1 MAVRREYI
9 AQQYRDLLG
18 REGADHEITG
28 WENADSEAT
37 VRNMFL
43 GSPEYTQRHGGTA
56 TWQDVGGVVTPTR
69 RDSTDTGGGYQT
81 QGGSA
86 PPPPVATAPPAP
98 PPVVSQPASGQR
110 DQWSGTGDIPVSDQ
124 FGSVT
129 GYDLTNWNDPQM
141 QTQKYQVGRIG
152 SRYSPADPNALN
164 LLMADADFRR
174 LFPNARVTDARSG
187 SVDFGDGQGPIDL
200 IQNFGASNA
209 RWAWQPQGA
218 GGGSGS
224 GGAAGSGAGTGT
236 GSTLQDIRD
245 TYQNLGQ
252 QYAGPGGPGIT
263 NGPLQQVG
271 QDPLSQLISGGLV
284 DFLSR
289 GGSTEFGQDLQERIL
304 QMIGGDDTG
313 VDDGQV
319 ARRFESAREL
329 LDKGRRTMINDLEGD
344 LVSRNL
350 LSEPGIPQG
359 IHAGGVN
366 RVTEQIAPEFSR
378 ALRDIYTDEASRAD
392 ARQMTALQ
400 LATGMATD
408 QARNFLA
415 GIGEGTARQSAL
427 ADIALRS
434 LQTNMA
440 WSQFLA
446 TYGLQRDQM
455 LQMLQSGRIQD
466 VMGLLNSFLSTVSLS
481 RGGYI
486 GN

>member
-28 WENADSEAT
+28 WENAADENT
-37 VRNMFL
+37 VRSMFL
-43 GSPEYTQRHGGTA
+43 GSPEYTSRHGGQP
-56 TWQDVGGVVTPTR
+56 TWQDIGGVVTPTR
-69 RDSTDTGGGYQT
+69 RDSTDTGGYQT
-81 QGGSA
+81 QGGSD
-86 PPPPVATAPPAP
+86 PPPPVTTAPSTP

-124 FGSVT
+124 FGSMT

-141 QTQKYQVGRIG
+141 QTLKYQAGRIG

-164 LLMADADFRR
+164 LLMGDPDFRR
-174 LFPNARVTDARSG
+174 LFPNARIADASSG
-187 SVDFGDGQGPIDL
+187 TIDFGNGQVIDM
-200 IQNFGASNA
+200 IQNFGAPNA
-209 RWAWQPQGA
+209 KWAWQPVGA

-224 GGAAGSGAGTGT
+224 GGGTGAGSGT
-236 GSTLQDIRD
+236 GSGSPLGEIRD
-245 TYQNLGQ
+245 VFQNLGQ

-263 NGPLQQVG
+263 TGPLQQVG
-271 QDPLSQLISGGLV
+271 QDPLSQLLSGGLV

-289 GGSTEFGQDLQERIL
+289 GGTTEFGQNIQQAVLD
-304 QMIGGDDTG
+304 MIGGDGRD

-359 IHAGGVN
+359 IHAGGLN
-366 RVTEQIAPEFSR
+366 RVTEAIAPEFSR
-378 ALRDIYTDEASRAD
+378 ALRDIYSDEATRTD

-446 TYGLQRDQM
+446 TYGLQRDQL

-486 GN
+486 GNS